1 MFMFNVFCVLCCLV
15 CGSDLFDNQM
25 QTEHLDQSVIKK
37 ALEKFPTVCNET
49 QIIVMTEEK

>member
-1 MFMFNVFCVLCCLV
+1 MCFVYYVLCV

-25 QTEHLDQSVIKK
+25 QTEHLDQSVIKTAFK
-37 ALEKFPTVCNET
+37 KFPTVCNET